1 MIMRKYRAAPSTGGS
16 NYNIGQIR
24 DEELDFGVAQ
34 SDWQYHAYN
43 AEFHL
48 MTVVPFRQMPV
59 VEDFFPEDFE
69 EKVASSAAGNLEKL
83 AEMGRDNEL
92 EVNLHISS
100 GTIYKEIFKMAKD
113 NAIDLIVLA
122 SHQPE

>member
-43 AEFHL
+43 AEFH
-48 MTVVPFRQMPV
+48 FIDR
-59 VEDFFPEDFE
+59 
-69 EKVASSAAGNLEKL
+69 SAIPADAGGGGFL
-83 AEMGRDNEL
+83 
-92 EVNLHISS
+92 
-100 GTIYKEIFKMAKD
+100 
-113 NAIDLIVLA
+113 
-122 SHQPE
+122 P

>member
-1 MIMRKYRAAPSTGGS
+1 
-16 NYNIGQIR
+16 
-24 DEELDFGVAQ
+24 
-34 SDWQYHAYN
+34 
-43 AEFHL
+43 
-48 MTVVPFRQMPV
+48 MPV

-122 SHQPE
+122 SH